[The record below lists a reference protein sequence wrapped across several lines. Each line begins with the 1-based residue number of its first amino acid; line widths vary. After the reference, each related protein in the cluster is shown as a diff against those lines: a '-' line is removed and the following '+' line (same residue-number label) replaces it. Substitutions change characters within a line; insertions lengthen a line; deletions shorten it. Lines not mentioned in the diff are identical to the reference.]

1 MPYVR
6 TGYDEDGEPLYE
18 WQDEYKPV
26 GGGGA
31 DPNDQ
36 QQGIMVW
43 DDAKNDWKFVPN
55 GTLDYDKLA
64 DDKAF
69 SGYVLGPNGEWG
81 QYKIDPENGQHV
93 FVPGGTGADKLK
105 DNPFTSF
112 LTTTNAAGQTLL
124 SPSAALLGTGL
135 AALISGFGGGN
146 KTAASTFPEYKQAPV
161 YNRRLTGPMTDASGA
176 TYHFNRS
183 PFQFDPTEAARQ
195 YGPTPAEL
203 AAAKTKEAEGLAKLY
218 TPRVTTTAATATDP
232 KYSVQSGIATPSSNY
247 WDALKENLKVSPT
260 GNSVVGDYL
269 KSNLNPTTTTTEPV
283 VKRADGGHI
292 PNYDFYDRSTPGIDY
307 GTQFARGGYLSG
319 PGDGMSDHIPAT
331 INGSQPAKLSD
342 GEFVLPADVVASIG
356 NGSNKAGSKKLYA
369 IMDQIRRTK
378 YGRAQQPPKMS
389 DSGISKLFTK

>member
-1 MPYVR
+1 MSGE
-6 TGYDEDGEPLYE
+6 TQEDGLY
-18 WQDEYKPV
+18 
-26 GGGGA
+26 
-31 DPNDQ
+31 
-36 QQGIMVW
+36 VW
-43 DDAKNDWKFVPN
+43 DDSKDEWVFEKGATGD
-55 GTLDYDKLA
+55 TLT
-64 DDKAF
+64 DDQAF
-69 SGYVLGPNGEWG
+69 SGYVLGPDGEWG
-81 QYKIDPENGQHV
+81 QYKLNEDGNRV
-93 FVPGGTGADKLK
+93 FVSNSGGAALK
-105 DNPFTSF
+105 NNPFTSF

-124 SPSAALLGTGL
+124 SPTAALLGTGL
-135 AALISGFGGGN
+135 AALASGLGGGN

-161 YNRRLTGPMTDASGA
+161 YNRRLTGPMTNASGA

-183 PFQFDPTEAARQ
+183 PFQFDPTEAAKT
-195 YGPTPAEL
+195 YGPTAAEL
-203 AAAKTKEAEGLAKLY
+203 AAAKTKEEEGLAKLY
-218 TPRVTTTAATATDP
+218 TPRANTTENTATDP
-232 KYSVQSGIATPSSNY
+232 KYTVQTGIATPSSNY

-269 KSNLNPTTTTTEPV
+269 KNNLNSTTMTTEPV

-292 PNYDFYDRSTPGIDY
+292 PNYDSYDRNTPGIDY
-307 GTQFARGGYLSG
+307 GMQFARGGYLSG

-342 GEFVLPADVVASIG
+342 GEFVLPADIVASIG

>member
-1 MPYVR
+1 MPYVVY
-6 TGYDEDGEPLYE
+6 GEDENGDPLYE
-18 WQDEYKPV
+18 WQDEYTPV

-43 DDAKNDWKFVPN
+43 DDTKNDWKFVPN
-55 GTLDYDKLA
+55 GTLNYDTLQ

-69 SGYVLGPNGEWG
+69 SGFVQGPNGEWG
-81 QYKIDPENGQHV
+81 QYKIDPESGQHV
-93 FVPGGTGADKLK
+93 FVPGGAGADKLK
-105 DNPFTSF
+105 DNPFASF
-112 LTTTNAAGQTLL
+112 LTTKNAAGQTLL
-124 SPSAALLGTGL
+124 SPNAALLGTGL
-135 AALISGFGGGN
+135 AALASGFGGGN

-161 YNRRLTGPMTDASGA
+161 YNRRLTGPMTDTSGA

-183 PFQFDPTEAARQ
+183 PFQFDPTEAAKQ

-203 AAAKTKEAEGLAKLY
+203 AAAKTKETEGLAKLY
-218 TPRVTTTAATATDP
+218 T
-232 KYSVQSGIATPSSNY
+232 
-247 WDALKENLKVSPT
+247 
-260 GNSVVGDYL
+260 
-269 KSNLNPTTTTTEPV
+269 PV

-292 PNYDFYDRSTPGIDY
+292 PNYDFYSGTTPGIDN
-307 GTQFARGGYLSG
+307 GMQFARGGYLSG

-342 GEFVLPADVVASIG
+342 GEFVLPADIVASIG

-369 IMDQIRRTK
+369 IMDQIRRAK